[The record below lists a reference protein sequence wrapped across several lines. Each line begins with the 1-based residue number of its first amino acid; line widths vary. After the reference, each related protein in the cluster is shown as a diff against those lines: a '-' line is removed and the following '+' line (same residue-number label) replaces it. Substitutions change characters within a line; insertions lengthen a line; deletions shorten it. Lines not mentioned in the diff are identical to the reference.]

1 MPPPEKEKA
10 VSARKS
16 PVWSPALIPALLLA
30 LTVALFSFSHTASA
44 QPRPDEDQAMAD
56 ELAEL
61 TEDGEP
67 GMRGGVVSVR
77 LLPGEP
83 TRENDGEPAAQEEA
97 TPPAEEPAPPAP
109 KPVPPVEQAAPPE
122 SDDDQGPDSKRLAL
136 TIPKLEMKGLSLG
149 SSPDQAYLDREGIM
163 HLADTG
169 FPWQDKSNTY
179 IVGHA
184 IGYPG
189 GRVPYAFRRLVDL
202 REGDRVTLRDADGER
217 YDYRVYQRL
226 VVDPTDYWVTK
237 PVRDRDNIVSLQT
250 CYPEPT
256 FEKRLVV
263 RAELVE

>member
-1 MPPPEKEKA
+1 M
-10 VSARKS
+10 SATKS
-16 PVWSPALIPALLLA
+16 PLWTPALIPAMLLA
-30 LTVALFSFSHTASA
+30 LIVALSSFSHATSA
-44 QPRPDEDQAMAD
+44 QPRRDDDPAMAND
-56 ELAEL
+56 RAEL
-61 TEDGEP
+61 LTNADGES
-67 GMRGGVVSVR
+67 GIRGCVVSVR

-83 TRENDGEPAAQEEA
+83 SRENDGEPPAQEEA

-109 KPVPPVEQAAPPE
+109 EPVPPLEQATPPE

-163 HLADTG
+163 HLADTD

-189 GRVPYAFRRLVDL
+189 GRVPYAFRRLADL
-202 REGDRVTLRDADGER
+202 REGDRVTLRDADGKR

-226 VVDPTDYWVTK
+226 VVDPTDYWVTR
-237 PVRDRDNIVSLQT
+237 PVRDKDNIVSLQT

-256 FEKRLVV
+256 FERRLVV
-263 RAELVE
+263 RAELVEESGE